1 MPDLNLGSEQVREEF
16 SDIVQFWFDR
26 GVDGF
31 RLDAVK
37 EYYTGADAKNIE
49 TLEWFTGMVKE
60 KKEDAYLVGE
70 AWTDYNTY
78 TKYYRSGIDSLFDF
92 SFAENDGYIAKVLNG
107 TTKSRASTYGKAIE
121 AVQALITE
129 NNPNG
134 IDAPFYTNHDTGR
147 SAGYYSGDNAENKV
161 KMAQAMN
168 LLMSGNA
175 FLYYGEELGMKGSG
189 KDENKR
195 VGMYWSKDENEEGM
209 CDGPADADA
218 VEMIYGSLAE
228 QQDDPY
234 SIYEFVK
241 QTIKLRNVYPEIARG
256 TVTFEE
262 ALSGEELCVLK
273 KEYNGSEL
281 LLVFNL
287 SANANTLDLSG
298 VSLNGKASGDLELAG
313 VLQTT
318 EEAPALDGSVV
329 NMPQFS
335 VFIAK

>member
-1 MPDLNLGSEQVREEF
+1 
-16 SDIVQFWFDR
+16 
-26 GVDGF
+26 
-31 RLDAVK
+31 
-37 EYYTGADAKNIE
+37 
-49 TLEWFTGMVKE
+49 
-60 KKEDAYLVGE
+60 
-70 AWTDYNTY
+70 
-78 TKYYRSGIDSLFDF
+78 
-92 SFAENDGYIAKVLNG
+92 
-107 TTKSRASTYGKAIE
+107 
-121 AVQALITE
+121 
-129 NNPNG
+129 
-134 IDAPFYTNHDTGR
+134 
-147 SAGYYSGDNAENKV
+147 
-161 KMAQAMN
+161 MAQAMN

-195 VGMYWSKDENEEGM
+195 VGMYWSNDENEEGM

-218 VEMIYGSLAE
+218 VEMTYDSLAE

-241 QTIKLRNVYPEIARG
+241 QTMKLRNIYPEIARG

-262 ALSGEELCVLK
+262 ELSGEELCVLK

-298 VSLNGKASGDLELAG
+298 VSLNGKAAGDLELAG
-313 VLQTT
+313 ILQTT